1 MNART
6 PRRSPAAGE
15 RLRDAERTKARIL
28 DAATAEFG
36 AKGFAAA
43 RVSEIAE
50 RAGVNK
56 QLISYYFGGK
66 EGLYTELTNRWQQA
80 SSEMSQ
86 SDLPLDSVVAGFV
99 MSTLYNRD
107 WARLMVWSNLDASTG
122 PPDQG
127 TDPTFLRA
135 QVEELRRRQESGE
148 LPADLDPAYL
158 LLALFS
164 AACAGVTLPKIARTI
179 CGEDPESPEFAERYA
194 DQLARLVRH
203 LTGTPSPTG

>member
-1 MNART
+1 V
-6 PRRSPAAGE
+6 AGE

-43 RVSEIAE
+43 RVSEIAD

-80 SSEMSQ
+80 STEMSE

-99 MSTLYNRD
+99 MSTLGNRD

-122 PPDQG
+122 PPDQD
-127 TDPTFLRA
+127 TDQMFLRA

-148 LPADLDPAYL
+148 LPSDLDPAYL

-179 CGEDPESPEFAERYA
+179 CAVDPESPEFAERYA

-203 LTGTPSPTG
+203 LTTNPSPTA